1 MSEQWSKLRDWRTAF
16 GPVLRRKPTFSP
28 RGIFAGLVSGLL
40 NRKNKMRYQMKL
52 FSNFLV
58 VAGAASFIALTGC
71 SSDASD
77 DTTTDSGEVHSDTG
91 HDDHEGEEEE
101 GEEEEGEE
109 EGGEEE
115 GGEEGEE

>member
-1 MSEQWSKLRDWRTAF
+1 
-16 GPVLRRKPTFSP
+16 
-28 RGIFAGLVSGLL
+28 
-40 NRKNKMRYQMKL
+40 MKL

-91 HDDHEGEEEE
+91 HDDHDDEDHEGEDHEGEDEE
-101 GEEEEGEE
+101 G
-109 EGGEEE
+109 EE